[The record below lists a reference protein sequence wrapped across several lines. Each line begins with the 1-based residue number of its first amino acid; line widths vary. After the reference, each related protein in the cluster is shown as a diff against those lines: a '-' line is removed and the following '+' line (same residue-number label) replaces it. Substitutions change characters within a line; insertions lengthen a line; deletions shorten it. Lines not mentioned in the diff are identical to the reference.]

1 METQVIIPDIDP
13 ISVPAPIWLLKILL
27 LLTFTLHILA
37 MNVAVGGGLIAA
49 VTEFLGKKNNSQNHF
64 ELSRSISKMLPPFT
78 AFTITLG
85 VAPLLFLQVLYGNF
99 FYTSTILIAWPWLSI
114 IVIFI
119 LAYYG
124 YYLYS
129 FRWEKLEGKR
139 FVVVLIS
146 ALLLAV
152 IGLIYTQNIVLM
164 LTPEKWKEIYFNNP
178 HGTSLNL
185 SDPTVIPRYLHFM
198 VAALAVAGLVVI
210 MWGIKKIKIN
220 ESLGKWGIRYGI
232 LWFIVPTL
240 LNIIIGLWF
249 LISLPKNFIMLF
261 MGENIY
267 ATVYFM
273 IALLAMFVSLILM
286 FVALN
291 SAKPLAKIIIGKV
304 FLLLTIVMMVLMR
317 HELREA
323 YLQPY
328 LNWDKVQ
335 VEPQWGVIT
344 IFIILLLAGIVTV
357 IWMLKKSFGQK
368 SNVDP
373 VELS

>member
-1 METQVIIPDIDP
+1 MESQVIIPDIDP
-13 ISVPAPIWLLKILL
+13 IPVPAPLWLLKVLL

-37 MNVAVGGGLIAA
+37 MNVAVGGGFIAA
-49 VTEFLGKKNNSQNHF
+49 VTEFLGKKRNSQNHL

-129 FRWEKLEGKR
+129 FRWEKLNGKR
-139 FVVVLIS
+139 FAVVLVS
-146 ALLLAV
+146 AILLAI

-164 LTPEKWKEIYFNNP
+164 LTPEKWKEIYSNNL
-178 HGTSLNL
+178 HGTNLNI

-198 VAALAVAGLVVI
+198 VAALAVAGLVVV
-210 MWGIKKIKIN
+210 MWGLKKIKSN
-220 ESLGKWGIRYGI
+220 EQLGKWGIRYGL
-232 LWFIVPTL
+232 LWFIIPTL
-240 LNIIIGLWF
+240 VNIVVGLWF
-249 LISLPKNFIMLF
+249 LISLPKNLLMLF

-267 ATVYFM
+267 ATIYFL
-273 IALLAMFVSLILM
+273 IALVTMFASLIFM
-286 FVALN
+286 FIALN
-291 SAKPLAKIIIGKV
+291 AVKPVMKIMFGKV
-304 FLLLTIVMMVLMR
+304 FLLLTVVMMVLMR

-323 YLQPY
+323 YLKPY
-328 LNWDKVQ
+328 IDWEKVQ

-344 IFIILLLAGIVTV
+344 IFVLLLLGGLITV
-357 IWMLKKSFGQK
+357 IWMLKKSFGR
-368 SNVDP
+368 SSLVVHN
-373 VELS
+373 

>member
-13 ISVPAPIWLLKILL
+13 ISVPAPIWLLKFLL

-49 VTEFLGKKNNSQNHF
+49 VTEFIGKKKNSQNHF

-139 FVVVLIS
+139 FIVVLIS
-146 ALLLAV
+146 TLLLAV

-249 LISLPKNFIMLF
+249 LISLPKNSIMLF

-335 VEPQWGVIT
+335 VKPQWGVIT

-368 SNVDP
+368 SNVNP